1 MIDYRLVSFI
11 SLAKLKTYTKT
22 AEYLNL
28 TQPTITQHIQYLEN
42 FYDVDL
48 VVRNKRRIQLTEE
61 GELLLEYA
69 KQVDSLAKGIKRRL
83 DNKNSIVKKYNIGAT
98 LTIGE
103 YVLAKI
109 LGKYQEENPNIDITL
124 TVQNTETILKK
135 LDREEIDFGLI
146 EGSFDTTKYE
156 SKRLKKDQLR
166 LVLSPQHRLAKRES
180 VDLEE
185 LLNEKFIL
193 RESGSGTRSSF
204 EEAILA
210 EGYSIKDLN
219 VQMEIGNLNAIRT
232 LVLENLGITVISQE
246 VVKEELANNSLVAI
260 PINGVDLERE
270 FNFVYLSHY
279 QSKDFIDQFIDFAR
293 AEID

>member
-1 MIDYRLVSFI
+1 M
-11 SLAKLKTYTKT
+11 
-22 AEYLNL
+22 NL

-42 FYDVDL
+42 FYGVEL
-48 VVRNKRRIQLTEE
+48 VIRTKRGIHLTEE
-61 GELLLEYA
+61 GKLLLEYA
-69 KQVDSLAKGIKRRL
+69 QKVDSLAKGIKRRL
-83 DNKNSIVKKYNIGAT
+83 ENKKNIIKKYNIGAT

-109 LGKYQEENPNIDITL
+109 LGNYQEEKPNVDIAL

-146 EGSFDTTKYE
+146 EGSFDTTKY
-156 SKRLKKDQLR
+156 KYKLLKKDR
-166 LVLSPQHRLAKRES
+166 LLLVVSPEHRLANRNS
-180 VDLEE
+180 VNLEE

-204 EEAILA
+204 EESILE
-210 EGYSIKDLN
+210 EGYNIKDLN

-246 VVKEELANNSLVAI
+246 VVKEELANNRLVSI

-279 QSKDFIDQFIDFAR
+279 KSKDFIDEFIDFAI

>member
-11 SLAKLKTYTKT
+11 SLAKLKNYTKT

-42 FYDVDL
+42 FYGVDL
-48 VVRNKRRIQLTEE
+48 VIRTKRGIHLTAE
-61 GELLLEYA
+61 GKLLLEYA
-69 KQVDSLAKGIKRRL
+69 QKIDSLAKGIKRRL
-83 DNKNSIVKKYNIGAT
+83 ENQKNIIKKYNIGAT

-109 LGKYQEENPNIDITL
+109 LGDYQEEKPNIDIAL

-135 LDREEIDFGLI
+135 LDREEIDLGLI

-156 SKRLKKDQLR
+156 HKSLKKDRLL
-166 LVLSPQHRLAKRES
+166 LVLAPEHRLADRKS
-180 VDLEE
+180 VDLKE
-185 LLNEKFIL
+185 LLDEKFIL

-204 EEAILA
+204 EEAILE
-210 EGYSIKDLN
+210 EGYNIKDLN
-219 VQMEIGNLNAIRT
+219 VQMEIGNLNVIRT
-232 LVLENLGITVISQE
+232 LVVENLGITVISQE
-246 VVKEELANNSLVAI
+246 VVKEELANNRLVSI

-279 QSKDFIDQFIDFAR
+279 KSRDFIDEFIDFAI
-293 AEID
+293 AKID

>member
-1 MIDYRLVSFI
+1 MHALRSVS
-11 SLAKLKTYTKT
+11 
-22 AEYLNL
+22 
-28 TQPTITQHIQYLEN
+28 
-42 FYDVDL
+42 
-48 VVRNKRRIQLTEE
+48 
-61 GELLLEYA
+61 G
-69 KQVDSLAKGIKRRL
+69 
-83 DNKNSIVKKYNIGAT
+83 
-98 LTIGE
+98 
-103 YVLAKI
+103 
-109 LGKYQEENPNIDITL
+109 
-124 TVQNTETILKK
+124 
-135 LDREEIDFGLI
+135 
-146 EGSFDTTKYE
+146 

-232 LVLENLGITVISQE
+232 LVLENLGFTVISQE
-246 VVKEELANNSLVAI
+246 VVKEELANNRLVSI

-279 QSKDFIDQFIDFAR
+279 QSKDFIDQFIGFAR
-293 AEID
+293 AEVD